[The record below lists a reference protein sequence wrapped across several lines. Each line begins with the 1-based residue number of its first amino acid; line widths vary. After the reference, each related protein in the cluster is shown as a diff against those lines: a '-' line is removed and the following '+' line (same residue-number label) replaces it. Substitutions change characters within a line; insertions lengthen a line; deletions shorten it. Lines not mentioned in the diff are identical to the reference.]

1 LIKSRHARLN
11 VISRRKIVKKIFL
24 LFLCLV
30 AVAGF
35 VFAGTLHPP
44 GAPALALPGYGV
56 HEAAVTPGTVLAA
69 ALLTYGLP
77 DQILVVSDIM
87 ASGLP
92 KIVFGIT
99 IGGQALLDVPAADV
113 DYPLRL

>member
-1 LIKSRHARLN
+1 M
-11 VISRRKIVKKIFL
+11 KKLFV

-44 GAPALALPGYGV
+44 GALAPALPGYGV
-56 HEAAVTPGTVLAA
+56 HETAVTQSTVLAA
-69 ALLTYGLP
+69 AMFTYGLP
-77 DQILVVSDIM
+77 DQILVVSDIK

-92 KIVFGIT
+92 QIVFGIA
-99 IGGQALLDVPAADV
+99 IDSQVLSDVPVNGV
-113 DYPLRL
+113 DYPLLC